1 MSTTLHTVPTG
12 AQGTVDGA
20 PLRKMTK
27 LPAKRLSAEAI
38 ARTVW
43 VIDTSGVVDL
53 LVPPRPHGA
62 KGRIGNLRENVRLL
76 LIGLSLCTRLGHETT
91 VKGVFEV
98 LTEAVDRQTQWDLGV
113 LRPCVTKT
121 RTTHPKGAVA
131 GVMVPALVANGKQ
144 RKRVFPN
151 GAEEIGYDDLH
162 NATRILR
169 QHWDYGAGSAPDLD
183 PAERTRRART
193 IGDVVQALIE
203 TTSIERTGSTWAID
217 ATGQWAWDRG
227 TTGGKHAL
235 VKAADGKT
243 HEQIDDMVVAGIAT
257 DEHGNTAPA
266 DQTKAVSPKTRV
278 SMSDAAWGYKTGK
291 DGSKETGYG
300 MHQQTI
306 VRTPDPGAPAGSEP
320 LLVGGLVLT
329 PANADVVD
337 ASLDIIDRIRARHPF
352 TLLLGD
358 LLYSN
363 LTADRW
369 AYPLAQRGVEQ
380 ALRLRTDQHKV
391 VDIQGANMQHH
402 WLHCPTAPMDQ
413 RPLPEDNATDARWEE
428 IHDAADAFRRH
439 WAFDR
444 KESGLTQNLTSKWVC
459 PARAGRVGCYARPE
473 TIQGAID
480 LGMPLITPPTDWQ
493 DRPCCVNKTI
503 DFTPDLIDPN
513 HQRKIAQREYVA
525 TRRWK
530 KKTDLRTL
538 VEGAFGI
545 LKNPS
550 RQRLRR
556 GHNRLP
562 GLAMA
567 SLVNAVKVSVFNEE
581 QLRMWHHDTG
591 LGPTG
596 HPLLQLDQPDW
607 GVRNLTQAEADA
619 IDREHLTKLAL
630 MPDADN
636 EDEGENDTAA

>member
-1 MSTTLHTVPTG
+1 MSATLHVVPTAG
-12 AQGTVDGA
+12 NVTQDDG
-20 PLRKMTK
+20 PLREMTK
-27 LPAKRLSAEAI
+27 LSSKRLSAEVI
-38 ARTVW
+38 QRTVW

-53 LVPPRPHGA
+53 LVPPREKGA
-62 KGRIGNLRENVRLL
+62 RGRIGMLRENVRLF

-98 LTEAVDRQTQWDLGV
+98 LTQAVDRETQWALGV
-113 LRPCVTKT
+113 LRPCVTKS
-121 RTTHPKGAVA
+121 RTGHAKGAVA
-131 GVMVPALVANGKQ
+131 GVLVPALVANGKQ

-151 GAEEIGYDDLH
+151 GVEEIGYDDLH

-169 QHWDYGAGSAPDLD
+169 QRWDYGLGSAPGLE
-183 PAERTRRART
+183 PAERQRRQRC
-193 IGDVVQALIE
+193 IGDVVDALIQ

-227 TTGGKHAL
+227 RLHGKHAL

-243 HEQIDDMVVAGIAT
+243 HEQIDDMVVEGIAA
-257 DEHGNTAPA
+257 DEDGATAPA
-266 DQTKAVSPKTRV
+266 DQTKAVAPAIRA
-278 SMSDAAWGYKTGK
+278 SMSDAAWGYKTAK

-300 MHQQTI
+300 FHQHTI
-306 VRTPDPGAPAGSEP
+306 VRTPDPNAPRNSEP

-337 ASLDIIDRIRARHPF
+337 ASLDLVDRIRAHHPF
-352 TLLLGD
+352 KLLLGD

-363 LTADRW
+363 LKAHRW
-369 AYPLAQRGVEQ
+369 AYPLAQRGVDQ

-391 VDIQGANMQHH
+391 VDIQGAQMQHH

-428 IHDAADAFRRH
+428 IHDAAEEFKRR

-444 KESGLTQNLTSKWVC
+444 KESGLGANPTSKWVC
-459 PARAGRVGCYARPE
+459 PAQVSRVGCYARPD
-473 TIQGAID
+473 TVQTAID
-480 LGMPLITPPTDWQ
+480 LGLPLTTPPADWK
-493 DRPCCVNKTI
+493 DRPCCIGKTI
-503 DFTPDLIDPN
+503 DFTPDLTNTN

-556 GHNRLP
+556 GQNRLP

-567 SLVNAVKVSVFNEE
+567 SVIAAVKVSVFNEE
-581 QLRMWHHDTG
+581 QLRMWHDQTD
-591 LGPTG
+591 LGPAG

-607 GVRNLTQAEADA
+607 GFRNLTKVEADA
-619 IDREHLTKLAL
+619 IDQEQLRRLTLAA
-630 MPDADN
+630 DADA
-636 EDEGENDTAA
+636 EGENDVAA